1 MQMAGTKLDS
11 VRLRIGSQ
19 EYLKPLYVAPIENDM
34 LLGLDLV
41 LKYHARVN

>member
-1 MQMAGTKLDS
+1 MLLVWSKHADGRNQ
-11 VRLRIGSQ
+11 VRQ

-34 LLGLDLV
+34 LLGLDVL